1 MTRAFSVVATGLL
14 LLGAGVALLW
24 AGTDR
29 RPPETLEQTRTYD
42 TAPVPVEQDTF
53 TVVTYN
59 LGGGDPA
66 ERGRAAEDSASSLGR
81 ATALLRQVQP
91 DFVALQDVRLPEGG
105 DSDSPVDTMARGLNA
120 AASAVAGRR
129 DDRLSSM
136 WARLGGRPAASGQ
149 ALLSRFPIR
158 RHVRRPIDRDS
169 SSFWGRLVQAE
180 PVVQVAVAGI
190 GGWPLVVMNVNLD
203 AVDVTAR
210 KRQARA
216 VNRLYRRVST
226 QGLPVLVLG
235 SIGPSRPTDA
245 ASLLDNETRRLL
257 LRGTSLQPA
266 IYSESAL
273 VSGRAVA
280 TYPAS
285 DPGRKLDHVFYSPS
299 LVVPTEARV
308 RCGNDPPPS
317 GHCALSFSFL
327 LPRPVDQ
334 LPDTQIPDEKLPSL
348 ERLLRPG
355 AGP

>member
-1 MTRAFSVVATGLL
+1 MTRAFSVVAAGLL

-29 RPPETLEQTRTYD
+29 RPPETLEQKRTYD
-42 TAPVPVEQDTF
+42 PAPAPVEQDTF

-59 LGGGDPA
+59 LGGLDPA
-66 ERGRAAEDSASSLGR
+66 ERAAAGNSASSLGR
-81 ATALLRQVQP
+81 ATALLQKVQP
-91 DFVALQDVRLPEGG
+91 DVVALQDVRLPEGD
-105 DSDSPVDTMARGLNA
+105 DSDSPVDTLARRLNA

-136 WARLGGRPAASGQ
+136 WARLGDRPAASGQ

-203 AVDVTAR
+203 AAEATAR

-216 VNRLYRRVST
+216 VNRLYRRISK
-226 QGLPVLVLG
+226 QSLPTLLVG
-235 SIGPSRPTDA
+235 SVAPSRPPETA
-245 ASLLDNETRRLL
+245 ALSTRAVRRIL
-257 LRGTSLQPA
+257 LRNTNLQPA

-280 TYPAS
+280 TYPAA
-285 DPGRKLDHVFYSPS
+285 DPDRKVDHIFYSPS
-299 LVVPTEARV
+299 LVVPTEANV
-308 RCGNDPPPS
+308 RCGSDPPPS
-317 GHCALSFSFL
+317 DHCAISFSFL

-334 LPDTQIPDEKLPSL
+334 LPDTQIPEEKLPSL
-348 ERLLRPG
+348 ERLLNPPPRS
-355 AGP
+355 